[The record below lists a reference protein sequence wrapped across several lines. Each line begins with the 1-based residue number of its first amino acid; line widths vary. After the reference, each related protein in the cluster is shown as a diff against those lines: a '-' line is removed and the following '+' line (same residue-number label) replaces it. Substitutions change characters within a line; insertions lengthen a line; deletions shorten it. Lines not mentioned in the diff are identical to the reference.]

1 MLKKTLLL
9 ALGALCVM
17 AAPAMAHFQVLVP
30 SEDTVSAEGDRTITL
45 DIRFTHPMARGP
57 LMNMTEGAKLGVK
70 VRGAVTDLTGTLVP
84 RTVEGHAAYTAE
96 YTLQRPGAHIFHLEP
111 APYWEAGEKSYLV
124 HYTKVVVDAF
134 GAWGGWDD
142 AVGFPVEI
150 IPLSRPYGLWTG
162 NVFRAVVTHDGK
174 PVPHAHIEVEYLNDS
189 GEITPPAPA
198 FETQVLKADENGIFV
213 YGLPK
218 AGWWGFAALVDTE
231 QTMTGPDGEQVDVE
245 TGGLLWVRATDID
258 APAAKDG
265 E

>member
-1 MLKKTLLL
+1 MLKKSLFCTLAALILL
-9 ALGALCVM
+9 

-30 SEDTVSAEGDRTITL
+30 SNDTVAAEGDRTITL

-57 LMNMTEGAKLGVK
+57 LMDMAEGAKLGVL
-70 VRGAVTDLTGTLVP
+70 VRGASTDLTDSLEP
-84 RTVEGHAAYTAE
+84 RTVDGQAAYTAE
-96 YTLQRPGAHIFHLEP
+96 YTLQRPGAHVFYLEP

-134 GAWGGWDD
+134 GAWGGWDA

-162 NVFRAVVTHDGK
+162 NVFRGVVTRDGK
-174 PVPHAHIEVEYLNDS
+174 PVPHAHIEVEYLNDA
-189 GEITPPAPA
+189 GEITPPASA

-231 QTMTGPDGEQVDVE
+231 QTMTSPDGEEVDVE
-245 TGGLLWVRATDID
+245 TGGLLWVRATDIGT
-258 APAAKDG
+258 PAEKD
-265 E
+265 EE